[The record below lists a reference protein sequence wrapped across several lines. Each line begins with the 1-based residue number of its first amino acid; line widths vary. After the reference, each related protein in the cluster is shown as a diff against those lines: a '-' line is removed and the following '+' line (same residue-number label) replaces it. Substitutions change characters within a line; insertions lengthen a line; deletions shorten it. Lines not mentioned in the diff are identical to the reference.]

1 MSVFDI
7 NEIMNDETTN
17 NKPDLNS
24 DCTEKFNDILNTFC
38 TRTSKPI
45 ITDIDSETRIDHF
58 HDLGWYLHNKIFK
71 QVPSEYHIENN
82 FGTDIVAYLDSN
94 GELIYRKIVENHL
107 EKEFW
112 EVVYAYLYKN
122 VVIILSYSLF
132 EKENIKAI
140 HLYHSTN
147 DNIVPIANE
156 FKKFQKEVKQTP
168 KIGIIRQTKYGPSVA
183 WKPHDPVNKF
193 TPDNYNEDFPEF
205 LDNLTVKL
213 NETNNG
219 LYLLYGEAGTGK
231 SSAIRHLITTI
242 NRPFVFIPP
251 QMVNYLANPDF
262 TDLVL
267 TTLKNSVLIIEDAE
281 KALMKRESEDA
292 FHNSELVSTLLN
304 LTDGLYADLAGTSI
318 IATYNCDRNRIDP
331 ALLRK
336 GRMRAEYKFNRLTIE
351 RAQNLF
357 DKLNIDKKVEE
368 PMTLADIFNH
378 NKQYS
383 NEEREQNKPKRSV
396 GFGA

>member
-1 MSVFDI
+1 MKVFDI
-7 NEIMNDETTN
+7 KEIMAEE
-17 NKPDLNS
+17 NKNEYKS
-24 DCTEKFNDILNTFC
+24 DTEYHEKFNEILNTHC
-38 TRTSKPI
+38 TKTSKPI
-45 ITDIDSETRIDHF
+45 IVGIDSETRLDHY
-58 HDLGWYLHNKIFK
+58 HDLGWYLHNKIFRE
-71 QVPSEYHIENN
+71 VPSEYHIEAN
-82 FGTDIVAYLDSN
+82 FNWDVVGFLETNGT
-94 GELIYRKIVENHL
+94 LIYRKITENHL

-112 EVVYAYLYKN
+112 EVVYSFLYKN
-122 VVIILSYSLF
+122 TVIVLSYSLF
-132 EKENIKAI
+132 EKENIKSI
-140 HLYHSTN
+140 HMYHSIN
-147 DNIVPIANE
+147 DNIVPISNE
-156 FKKFQKEVKQTP
+156 LKQFQKEIKQTP
-168 KIGIIRQTKYGPSVA
+168 KIGIIKQTKYGPTVA
-183 WKPHDPVNKF
+183 WKPHITVNEF
-193 TPDNYNEDFPEF
+193 STDNYNEDFPDF

-213 NETNNG
+213 NENNNG

-251 QMVNYLANPDF
+251 QMVNYLANPEF

-267 TTLKNSVLIIEDAE
+267 TSLKNSVLIIEDAE

-336 GRMRAEYKFNRLTIE
+336 GRMKAEYKFNRLSIE

-357 DKLNIDKKVEE
+357 DKLKIDKTVQE

-383 NEEREQNKPKRSV
+383 NDERDSDKPKRAV
-396 GFGA
+396 GFGS

>member
-1 MSVFDI
+1 MKVFDI
-7 NEIMNDETTN
+7 KEIMSEE
-17 NKPDLNS
+17 NKNEYKS
-24 DCTEKFNDILNTFC
+24 DTEYHEKFNRILNTYC
-38 TRTSKPI
+38 TKTSKPVI
-45 ITDIDSETRIDHF
+45 VDIDSETRLDHY

-71 QVPSEYHIENN
+71 EVPCEYHIEAN
-82 FGTDIVAYLDSN
+82 FTWDIVKFLDTN
-94 GELIYRKIVENHL
+94 GALLYRKITENHL

-112 EVVYAYLYKN
+112 EVVYSYLYKN
-122 VVIILSYSLF
+122 TVIVLSYCLF
-132 EKENIKAI
+132 EKENIKSV
-140 HLYHSTN
+140 HMYHSTN
-147 DNIVPIANE
+147 DNIVSISNE
-156 FKKFQKEVKQTP
+156 LKQFQKEIKQTP
-168 KIGIIRQTKYGPSVA
+168 KIGIIKQTKYGPSVT
-183 WKPHDPVNKF
+183 WKPHVTVNEF
-193 TPDNYNEDFPEF
+193 STDNYNEDFPEF

-213 NETNNG
+213 NENNNG

-251 QMVNYLANPDF
+251 QMVNYLANPEF

-267 TTLKNSVLIIEDAE
+267 TSLKNSVLIIEDAE

-336 GRMRAEYKFNRLTIE
+336 GRMKAEYKFNRLSIE

-357 DKLNIDKKVEE
+357 DKLKLDKTVQE

-383 NEEREQNKPKRSV
+383 NDERDSDKPKRAV
-396 GFGA
+396 GFGS